1 MFPFMEW
8 YLRETTNIFII
19 LEQELLNLEKS
30 RNVSLQFDG
39 KKQKKQKKK
48 EKKEKEKEKESNGAV
63 SVDDQAGT
71 SGAGG
76 KEKCLLM

>member
-1 MFPFMEW
+1 M
-8 YLRETTNIFII
+8 RIKNIFII
-19 LEQELLNLEKS
+19 RQQELLNLEKS

-48 EKKEKEKEKESNGAV
+48 EKKEKEKEKEKESNGAV

-71 SGAGG
+71 SGAGA
-76 KEKCLLM
+76 KEKCILM